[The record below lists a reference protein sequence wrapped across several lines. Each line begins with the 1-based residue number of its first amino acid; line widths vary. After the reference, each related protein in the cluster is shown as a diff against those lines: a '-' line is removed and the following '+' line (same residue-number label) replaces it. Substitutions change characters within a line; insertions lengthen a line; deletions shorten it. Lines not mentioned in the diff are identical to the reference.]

1 MHRLF
6 RLIDVNAKEFNNM
19 MAHAGRR
26 MMIAALGVTAS
37 EADAAD
43 AVQEAMIRL
52 WLKRTELA
60 GADSPVAYAVAAARK
75 CALDIVRSRRAASTI
90 DETDVSVSLADT
102 IENRDSLAY
111 ILRLIDALPSPQ
123 REVMTLRHLE
133 GMEISEIQQQLN
145 LSAGNIRVIISRGRA
160 ALRKYFEKYD

>member
-6 RLIDVNAKEFNNM
+6 RLIDVNAKEFNNL
-19 MAHAGRR
+19 MAHASRR

-52 WLKRTELA
+52 WRKRTELA
-60 GADSPVAYAVAAARK
+60 GADSPVAYAVAAARR
-75 CALDIVRSRRAASTI
+75 CAFDIVRSRRAGRAI
-90 DETDVSVSLADT
+90 DETDASVSPADV

-111 ILRLIDALPSPQ
+111 IVRLIEALPSPQ

-133 GMEISEIQQQLN
+133 GLEISEIQQRLN
-145 LSAGNIRVIISRGRA
+145 LSAGNIHVILSRGRA
-160 ALRKYFEKYD
+160 ALRKHFEKI

>member
-1 MHRLF
+1 MF
-6 RLIDVNAKEFNNM
+6 RLIDVNAKEFNDL
-19 MAHAGRR
+19 MAHASRR

-52 WLKRTELA
+52 WRKRTELA
-60 GADSPVAYAVAAARK
+60 GADSPVAYAVTTARR
-75 CALDIVRSRRAASTI
+75 CALDIVRSRRAVGTI
-90 DETDVSVSLADT
+90 DETDASVSSLADT

-133 GMEISEIQQQLN
+133 GLEISEIQQQLN
-145 LSAGNIRVIISRGRA
+145 LSAGNIHVILSRGRA
-160 ALRKYFEKYD
+160 TLRKYFEKI

>member
-1 MHRLF
+1 MF
-6 RLIDVNAKEFNNM
+6 RLIDVNAKEFNDL
-19 MAHAGRR
+19 MAHASRR

-52 WLKRTELA
+52 WRKRTELA
-60 GADSPVAYAVAAARK
+60 GADSPVAYAVATARR
-75 CALDIVRSRRAASTI
+75 CALDIVRSRRAVGTI
-90 DETDVSVSLADT
+90 GETDASVSSFADT
-102 IENRDSLAY
+102 FENRDSLAY

-133 GMEISEIQQQLN
+133 GLEISEIQQQLN
-145 LSAGNIRVIISRGRA
+145 LSAGNIHVILSRGRA
-160 ALRKYFEKYD
+160 ALRKYFEKI